1 MSTPANTSD
10 AAQMRRHARAAL
22 IILTFINLFNYID
35 RYVFAILGETL
46 KKPTTLG
53 LTDGQLGWIGASFMV
68 VYALT
73 SPVFGTLGD
82 RQGRSRLIASGVAI
96 WSVGTMLGG
105 FARGFWTLLGGRS
118 VVGVGEAA
126 YGSIAPAVL
135 SDHYPKAERGRV
147 LSIFYIAIP
156 VGAALGY
163 ILGGE
168 MDHAFGWRAA
178 FFIAGAPGL
187 VLALLLIRL
196 RDPKRGTQDDPSEIE
211 AIPHGSALSGGWP
224 AYKGFFHNRPYMGT
238 VLGYAAYTFGLGA
251 MSFWMPMFLQRVRG
265 FTETEA
271 GTGFGK
277 IVVVTGL
284 VGTLAGGW
292 LGDRLLRYTPRAYL
306 YLAGVTTLIAAPLAY
321 AALTITD
328 RTTMLW
334 TFFAVQLLL
343 FASTGPVN
351 SAILNAVIPT
361 QRATAMAFSILM
373 IHLLG
378 DVPSPILIGNV
389 SLAQGDNAASL
400 QHSLIMFVP
409 PSILVAG
416 LIWMATALWP
426 SRAKAV
432 AAG

>member
-1 MSTPANTSD
+1 MATLADSPD

-53 LTDGQLGWIGASFMV
+53 LTDGQLGWVGASFMV

-187 VLALLLIRL
+187 VLALLLMRL
-196 RDPKRGTQDDPSEIE
+196 RDPQRGTQDDPSDVD

-224 AYKGFFHNRPYMGT
+224 AYRGFFRNRPYMGT

-265 FTETEA
+265 FTERDA

-277 IVVVTGL
+277 IVVITGL

-292 LGDRLLRYTPRAYL
+292 LGDRLLRHTPRAYL

-389 SLAQGDNAASL
+389 SFAQGDNAASL
-400 QHSLIMFVP
+400 QHSLLMFVP
-409 PSILVAG
+409 PSIMLAG
-416 LIWMATALWP
+416 IIWMATALWS
-426 SRAKAV
+426 SRAKV
-432 AAG
+432 TAAG